1 MVSSGISQDSVV
13 NSASRAL
20 RLALLVCLALGI
32 PSNGLSQ
39 AASEYQLKAEFIYN
53 FAKFVVWPP
62 ATFPTPSD
70 SFGMCVYERNPISA
84 VLERDMQ
91 GKTVQGRRIAVKT
104 VVNIGEARACQI
116 LFIGQ
121 IKKATLNDLL
131 KDLQGAPVLTVGEAP
146 GFTQAGGM
154 INLAVESGQLRF
166 VVNNGAA
173 RKVGLK
179 ISSRLLSLAK
189 RVTD

>member
-1 MVSSGISQDSVV
+1 MVSSEISQDSVV

-20 RLALLVCLALGI
+20 RLALLVCLALGL
-32 PSNGLSQ
+32 PSTGLVQ
-39 AASEYQLKAEFIYN
+39 AASEYQLKADFIYN

-91 GKTVQGRRIAVKT
+91 GKTVQGREIAVKT
-104 VVNIGEARACQI
+104 VINISDARTCQI

-121 IKKATLNDLL
+121 LKKGQLKDLL
-131 KDLQGAPVLTVGEAP
+131 EALQGAPVLTAGEAP
-146 GFTQAGGM
+146 GFTQAGGI
-154 INLAVESGQLRF
+154 INLVVESNHLGF
-166 VVNNGAA
+166 VINNATA
-173 RKVGLK
+173 RAEGLK